1 MALTE
6 GEKAA
11 QAQVRQQRAEERA
24 FKRQLAE
31 RTQPR
36 EIAAIRRQDKR

>member
-11 QAQVRQQRAEERA
+11 QAKVQKERADERA

-36 EIAAIRRQDKR
+36 EIAAIRRQSKR

>member
-11 QAQVRQQRAEERA
+11 QAKVLKERADERA

-36 EIAAIRRQDKR
+36 EIAAIRGEGNR

>member
-1 MALTE
+1 MAMTE

-11 QAQVRQQRAEERA
+11 YAKVQAERA
-24 FKRQLAE
+24 DERDFKRRLAE

-36 EIAAIRRQDKR
+36 EIAAIRKERKQ